1 MCATRRNEKVEE
13 EKKASFDNLFGNCL
27 DKESFPR

>member
-1 MCATRRNEKVEE
+1 MCATRSNVKVEE
-13 EKKASFDNLFGNCL
+13 EKKASFDNLLENCL